1 MITLFKDPFFN
12 TLDKVFDEAY
22 LKADKRINSYRQT
35 NVTTSDTDYRVHISV
50 PGLSKDDV
58 KITLKDSILTISYEK
73 TDNDSFTFTNS
84 FKKTYELPDD
94 VDEKNITGSVE
105 NGVVEIVIPKSKKKS
120 IERLISLN

>member
-1 MITLFKDPFFN
+1 MITLFKDPFFD

-22 LKADKRINSYRQT
+22 LKADKRINTNKQT
-35 NVTTSDTDYRVHISV
+35 NVTTSDTDYRVYISV

-58 KITLKDSILTISYEK
+58 KITLKDSILTVTYEK
-73 TDNDSFTFTNS
+73 TDNESFTFTNS
-84 FKKTYELPDD
+84 FKKTYELPED

-105 NGVVEIVIPKSKKKS
+105 NGVVEIIIPKSKKKS

>member
-22 LKADKRINSYRQT
+22 LKADKRINTYRQT

-58 KITLKDSILTISYEK
+58 KITLKDGILTVTYEK
-73 TDNDSFTFTNS
+73 TDNESFTFTNS

-94 VDEKNITGSVE
+94 ADEKNITGSVE
-105 NGVVEIVIPKSKKKS
+105 NGVVEIIIPKSKKKS

>member
-22 LKADKRINSYRQT
+22 FKADKRIESYRQT
-35 NVTTSDTDYRVHISV
+35 NVTTSDTDYRVQIST

-58 KITLKDSILTISYEK
+58 KITLKDGILTISYEK
-73 TDNDSFTFTNS
+73 TDKESFTFTNS

-94 VDEKNITGSVE
+94 ADEKNITGSVE
-105 NGVVEIVIPKSKKKS
+105 NGVVEIVVPKSKKKS

>member
-22 LKADKRINSYRQT
+22 MRADNRINS
-35 NVTTSDTDYRVHISV
+35 NVSTTDDSYRVLISV

-58 KITLKDSILTISYEK
+58 KISLKESTLTISYEK
-73 TDNDSFTFTNS
+73 DRDEFTFTNS
-84 FKKTYELPDD
+84 FKKSYNVPDD
-94 VDEKNITGSVE
+94 VDEKNINGKVE
-105 NGVVEIVIPKSKKKS
+105 NGVIEIILPKSKKKS

>member
-22 LKADKRINSYRQT
+22 LRADKRVNSYRQT
-35 NVTTSDTDYRVHISV
+35 NVTTSDTYYKVQISV
-50 PGLSKDDV
+50 PGLTKDDV
-58 KITLKDSILTISYEK
+58 KITLKDSILTISYER
-73 TDNDSFTFTNS
+73 TDDESFTFTNS

-94 VDEKNITGSVE
+94 ADEKNITGSVE
-105 NGVVEIVIPKSKKKS
+105 NGVVEIIVPKSKKKS

>member
-22 LKADKRINSYRQT
+22 LRADKHVNSYRQT
-35 NVTTSDTDYRVHISV
+35 NVTTSDTDYKVQISV

-58 KITLKDSILTISYEK
+58 KITLKDSVLTISYEK
-73 TDNDSFTFTNS
+73 TDKESFTFTNS

-94 VDEKNITGSVE
+94 ADEKNITGSVE
-105 NGVVEIVIPKSKKKS
+105 NGVVEVIVPKSKKKS

>member
-22 LKADKRINSYRQT
+22 LKADKRVNSYRQT
-35 NVTTSDTDYRVHISV
+35 NVTTSDTDYRVQISV
-50 PGLSKDDV
+50 PGLSKDNV
-58 KITLKDSILTISYEK
+58 KITLKDSILTISYEN
-73 TDNDSFTFTNS
+73 TDSESFAFTNP

-94 VDEKNITGSVE
+94 ADEKNITGVVE
-105 NGVVEIVIPKSKKKS
+105 NGVIEIVVPKSKKKS